1 MHTKM
6 FLYLMFFIFEISAG
20 ATEFPCKFPSP
31 WRNKLFKLYTSG
43 FNPDFIFSADGLTNN
58 ITFHGSLV
66 VQQQC
71 YQITERF
78 IIARNYVTHN
88 YQCYVIFYDIENP
101 LKFTFETKALVQ
113 YPNQSGEFEDICT
126 VCGGDGGISEAVA
139 SGAVQTSPS
148 VTSVPCNLP
157 STCTSGTGT
166 LCAMSD
172 IIPGSAVATTES
184 PTSKTEQI
192 STVTEATTT
201 RTEPTTTITEPTTT
215 LTESTTTKEPTKP
228 TRRHC
233 RWKKHPHT
241 K

>member
-1 MHTKM
+1 MLK
-6 FLYLMFFIFEISAG
+6 LEIRCREPFMKNLDSH
-20 ATEFPCKFPSP
+20 S
-31 WRNKLFKLYTSG
+31 
-43 FNPDFIFSADGLTNN
+43 
-58 ITFHGSLV
+58 
-66 VQQQC
+66 
-71 YQITERF
+71 
-78 IIARNYVTHN
+78 

-101 LKFTFETKALVQ
+101 LKFTFETKALVP

-139 SGAVQTSPS
+139 SGAEQTSPP

-184 PTSKTEQI
+184 PTTKTEQI

-201 RTEPTTTITEPTTT
+201 RTEPTTKLTGPTTTLTEPTTITESTTTLTEPTTTITEATTTLTEPTTTITEPTTT
-215 LTESTTTKEPTKP
+215 ITEATTTKEPTKP

-233 RWKKHPHT
+233 KRKKHQHT